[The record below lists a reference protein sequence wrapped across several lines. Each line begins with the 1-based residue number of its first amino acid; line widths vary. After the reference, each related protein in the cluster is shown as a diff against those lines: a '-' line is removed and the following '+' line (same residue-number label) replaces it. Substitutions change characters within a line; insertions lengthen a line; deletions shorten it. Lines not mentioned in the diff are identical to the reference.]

1 MDADACTIR
10 RRINKMKDNND
21 EWSEL
26 SESLKKIAV
35 AAKETGISTEEFTKS
50 VDEFINNLINE
61 DLIDFIDLIEINPN
75 LSWWQKIKIKR
86 KFKKLSKQKRTGR
99 ISNELPQR
107 ND

>member
-1 MDADACTIR
+1 MNDSNGVLFEFFE
-10 RRINKMKDNND
+10 RISTVSK
-21 EWSEL
+21 
-26 SESLKKIAV
+26 ES
-35 AAKETGISTEEFTKS
+35 GISTEEFTKS

-107 ND
+107 NN

>member
-1 MDADACTIR
+1 MKMNNRYDELIEIFE
-10 RRINKMKDNND
+10 RIPNV
-21 EWSEL
+21 S
-26 SESLKKIAV
+26 
-35 AAKETGISTEEFTKS
+35 KEAGISTEEFTKS

-107 ND
+107 NN